1 MHLFYYRVNN
11 IITVNYSRV
20 NTKCVILI
28 LYIDNQGIK
37 PVSND
42 KKQSVAL
49 ARKNHH
55 KKQMGCK
62 KRIDTYITPETK
74 LGLSTLKA
82 IFGEVKNEGQAID
95 KAVSLAL
102 ESLNQA
108 DLKQ

>member
-1 MHLFYYRVNN
+1 MRLINYRVNN

-28 LYIDNQGIK
+28 LYIDNQGTK
-37 PVSND
+37 VVSND
-42 KKQSVAL
+42 KKQSIAL

-62 KRIDTYITPETK
+62 NRIDTYINPETK
-74 LGLSTLKA
+74 AGLSTLKA
-82 IFGEVKNEGQAID
+82 TFVEVKNEGQAID
-95 KAVSLAL
+95 KAVMLAL
-102 ESLNQA
+102 ESLDQT